1 VLRTVYRRIAAPI
14 AVSSAAAQFLGR
26 AIPGE
31 VEIVPN
37 GVDVE
42 RFARPRGVA
51 EGLPEGRRVLWANR
65 LDPQKGFP
73 VAVRAFARLA
83 GEFEDVSLVVAGDG
97 RDRDAI
103 GLLSERDR
111 SRVVML
117 GAVPNDDLPP
127 YHAAADA
134 FVAPA
139 LGQESFGIVLVEAM
153 AAGVPVVAS
162 DIPGYREV
170 VRDGIDG
177 LLVRPREPSA
187 LAAALRRVLVEPELS
202 SRLARG
208 GRERAREFSW
218 DVVAPRIE
226 AIYERVV
233 GSGRDG
239 GTR

>member
-1 VLRTVYRRIAAPI
+1 
-14 AVSSAAAQFLGR
+14 
-26 AIPGE
+26 
-31 VEIVPN
+31 
-37 GVDVE
+37 
-42 RFARPRGVA
+42 
-51 EGLPEGRRVLWANR
+51 LWANR

-177 LLVRPREPSA
+177 LLVPPRDPNA
-187 LAAALRRVLVEPELS
+187 LAVALRRVLQEPELS
-202 SRLARG
+202 SDLARG

-226 AIYERVV
+226 AIYERVI